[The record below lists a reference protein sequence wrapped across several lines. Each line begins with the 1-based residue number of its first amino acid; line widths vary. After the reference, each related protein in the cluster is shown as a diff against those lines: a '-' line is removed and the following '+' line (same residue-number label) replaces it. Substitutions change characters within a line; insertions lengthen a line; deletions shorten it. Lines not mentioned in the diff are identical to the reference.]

1 MASII
6 PFPTA
11 TLIDQPIAELTAR
24 LRLLESVE
32 SADETVMDT
41 VSDEQQRVLASVIAT
56 PARGL
61 TDIES
66 KLATLLRRAAAQD
79 GMLDTAELALL
90 ASSLAD
96 VQQLAAARAFG

>member
-6 PFPTA
+6 PFPPTI
-11 TLIDQPIAELTAR
+11 LIDQPIAGLTAR
-24 LRLLESVE
+24 LRLLETVE
-32 SADETVMDT
+32 SADETVMAAVT
-41 VSDEQQRVLASVIAT
+41 DEEQRVLASVAAS

-66 KLATLLRRAAAQD
+66 KLAALLRRAEAQD
-79 GMLDTAELALL
+79 GMLDASELALL

-96 VQQLAAARAFG
+96 VQHLAAARAFG